1 MSKPLSA
8 ALACLLAG
16 PLLLAACGGDSASG
30 DEKPG
35 GTNAAGTAAMA
46 GAFATE
52 MTSIKACL
60 QGEVDSKT
68 PCAVNFLQDPI
79 TRMCSDVRTGRP
91 NQFAGADY
99 AKFTPT
105 CDSWATVLQ
114 SDAAGKIGK
123 LDAMLT
129 EVNSLK

>member
-1 MSKPLSA
+1 MQKPLSFV
-8 ALACLLAG
+8 LAG
-16 PLLLAACGGDSASG
+16 LVAGSLLFAACGGDSASG
-30 DEKPG
+30 DEKSG
-35 GTNAAGTAAMA
+35 GSNAAGTAAMA

-52 MTSIKACL
+52 MTSIKTCL
-60 QGEVDSKT
+60 QSEVDAKT

-99 AKFTPT
+99 SKFTAT

-114 SDAAGKIGK
+114 SDAAGKISK
-123 LDAMLT
+123 LDAMLA
-129 EVNSLK
+129 EVNALK

>member
-1 MSKPLSA
+1 
-8 ALACLLAG
+8 
-16 PLLLAACGGDSASG
+16 
-30 DEKPG
+30 
-35 GTNAAGTAAMA
+35 MA

-52 MTSIKACL
+52 MTSIKTCL

-99 AKFTPT
+99 SKFGAT
-105 CDSWATVLQ
+105 CDNWATVLQ
-114 SDAAGKIGK
+114 SDAAGKISK
-123 LDAMLT
+123 LDAMLA
-129 EVNSLK
+129 EVNALK

>member
-1 MSKPLSA
+1 MQKPLSA
-8 ALACLLAG
+8 ALAWLLAG
-16 PLLLAACGGDSASG
+16 SLLFAACGGDNASG
-30 DEKPG
+30 DERSG
-35 GTNAAGTAAMA
+35 GSSAAGTAAMA

-52 MTSIKACL
+52 MTSIKTCL
-60 QGEVDSKT
+60 QGEIDLKT

-99 AKFTPT
+99 SKFTAT

-114 SDAAGKIGK
+114 SDAAGKISK
-123 LDAMLT
+123 LDAMLA
-129 EVNSLK
+129 EVNALK